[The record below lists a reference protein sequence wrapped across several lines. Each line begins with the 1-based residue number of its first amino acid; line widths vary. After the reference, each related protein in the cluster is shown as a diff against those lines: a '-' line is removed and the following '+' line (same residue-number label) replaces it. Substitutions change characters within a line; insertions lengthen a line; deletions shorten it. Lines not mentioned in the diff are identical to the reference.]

1 MPIEFKLQYLRQ
13 KALDKKGKKMSDP
26 IKQAII
32 KNSLENNLEKVAIE
46 NPTMDK
52 KVQLKTAIEL
62 TKKEVTALTT
72 KIEG

>member
-1 MPIEFKLQYLRQ
+1 
-13 KALDKKGKKMSDP
+13 MSDP

-32 KNSLENNLEKVAIE
+32 KNSLENNLEKVAIA

-52 KVQLKTAIEL
+52 NVQLQTAIEL
-62 TKKEVTALTT
+62 TKKEVTALAT

>member
-1 MPIEFKLQYLRQ
+1 
-13 KALDKKGKKMSDP
+13 MSDP

-32 KNSLENNLEKVAIE
+32 KNSLENNLKKIATE

-62 TKKEVTALTT
+62 TKKEVTELVT
-72 KIEG
+72 KVEG